1 MRIKLSACRQH
12 GAAIIET
19 CLVLMPLLLFAGLI
33 FEFTHSH
40 KVRQI
45 AQLALY
51 EAARAGSVSAV
62 RPERIDQA
70 FRNAILPLFVPLGR
84 HPSAESRLDAAS
96 RTILKDTGLK
106 HWQIEVLNPG
116 PFTFMDYAH
125 PALSG
130 QNRRPTLRNEY
141 LKEQHQANVTK
152 GWSEG
157 RGPASGL
164 DVFEA
169 NTLRLRLS
177 MLYRPLVPGVGLVL
191 KALGAWRTDRTGQA
205 WINGYLVADL
215 LTEVMMQSHAQ
226 QWQSTQQAESTLQA
240 EFALPDNVKPKPFP
254 LETERMSR
262 ALAPYSTPA
271 PSQLVTNTST
281 PIKNAHHEAGTVNP
295 DAAVTAV
302 TATGQSIEDDSAE
315 DDNRMCDGLLCCQ

>member
-1 MRIKLSACRQH
+1 
-12 GAAIIET
+12 
-19 CLVLMPLLLFAGLI
+19 MPLLLFAGLL

-40 KVRQI
+40 NIRQI

-62 RPERIDQA
+62 RPERIEQA
-70 FRNAILPLFVPLGR
+70 FSNAILPLFVPVGR

-125 PALSG
+125 PALSR

-177 MLYRPLVPGVGLVL
+177 MLYRPLAPGVGLVL

-226 QWQSTQQAESTLQA
+226 QWQSTLQA
-240 EFALPDNVKPKPFP
+240 ELTVTDDVKPKPFP
-254 LETERMSR
+254 VETDRTSH
-262 ALAPYSTPA
+262 ALAPHSTPAPYSTPV
-271 PSQLVTNTST
+271 PSQLATNTST
-281 PIKNAHHEAGTVNP
+281 PVKNAHHDEGTAKP
-295 DAAVTAV
+295 HAAATVTE
-302 TATGQSIEDDSAE
+302 QSIEHDSAE
-315 DDNRMCDGLLCCQ
+315 DDNKMCDGLLCCQ

>member
-1 MRIKLSACRQH
+1 MRIKLSARRQH

-19 CLVLMPLLLFAGLI
+19 CLVLMPLLLFTGLV
-33 FEFTHSH
+33 FEFTHSY

-51 EAARAGSVSAV
+51 EAARAGSVSAA
-62 RPERIDQA
+62 RPERIEQT
-70 FRNAILPLFVPLGR
+70 FRNAILPLFVPAGR
-84 HPSAESRLDAAS
+84 HLSAESRLDAAT

-141 LKEQHQANVTK
+141 LKEQHQTNVTK
-152 GWSEG
+152 GWSQG

-177 MLYRPLVPGVGLVL
+177 MLYRPLAPGIGRVL
-191 KALGAWRTDRTGQA
+191 KALGAWRMDRTGQA

-215 LTEVMMQSHAQ
+215 MTEVMMQSHAQ
-226 QWQSTQQAESTLQA
+226 QWQSTQQAELTVT
-240 EFALPDNVKPKPFP
+240 DDVKPKPFP
-254 LETERMSR
+254 VETDRTSH
-262 ALAPYSTPA
+262 ALVPYSTPA
-271 PSQLVTNTST
+271 PYSTPVPSQLATNTST
-281 PIKNAHHEAGTVNP
+281 PVKNAHHGEGTVRP
-295 DAAVTAV
+295 HAAVTV
-302 TATGQSIEDDSAE
+302 TEQSIEEDSAE